1 MQFYDDAGTHRQARK
16 FFKVVQK
23 YKEYLDFHSK
33 SISYYI
39 SMRKVDFSQ
48 LKNKWKMNFPV
59 KYIVLIFPAFF
70 VHCVHCQKEGCYFY
84 ASYSYSLLLNKNNN
98 TINAHM

>member
-48 LKNKWKMNFPV
+48 LKNK
-59 KYIVLIFPAFF
+59 
-70 VHCVHCQKEGCYFY
+70 
-84 ASYSYSLLLNKNNN
+84 
-98 TINAHM
+98 